1 MKKKIYMANVRGVAW
16 RGYRIYLQRLKIPGE
31 VSSKPCEK
39 ERGEKIEKNDVGKN
53 DVSEKISEKRNIR
66 KIRRKCAGIN

>member
-39 ERGEKIEKNDVGKN
+39 ERGEKIEKNDVGKMTLAKRYP
-53 DVSEKISEKRNIR
+53 EKGTYR
-66 KIRRKCAGIN
+66 K